1 MSAFH
6 FSSSDLL
13 RLTYG
18 RKKIACADR
27 LSAAALSSSSPS
39 CGYNTCGLLPLGRPC
54 WTYALCEGKRFYV
67 SLALLLLFLFRHFR
81 RFFHTRFHCLFLA
94 CLHFSVM
101 SWHLL
106 FPFLCGFC
114 RLSKRLRRGRTLSA
128 GLSHFLAGSRRNT
141 TTFCSDI
148 GV

>member
-6 FSSSDLL
+6 FSSSDLS

-18 RKKIACADR
+18 RKRIACADR
-27 LSAAALSSSSPS
+27 LSAAALSSLSQS
-39 CGYNTCGLLPLGRPC
+39 CGYSICGLWQSDRPLK
-54 WTYALCEGKRFYV
+54 TYALCEGKRFYV
-67 SLALLLLFLFRHFR
+67 SLALLLFLFRHLC

-114 RLSKRLRRGRTLSA
+114 RLSKRFCSGRTLSA

-148 GV
+148 CI